1 MPSFDIVTKTD
12 LAEVDNAINGSMREI
27 ENRYDFKGSQSE
39 ISRNDNEIILTSE
52 DNYKID
58 QLKQI
63 LKTHFV
69 KRKLEAKSL
78 VFLKLEDAKGGTI
91 RQKVNI
97 LQGIDKEIAQKII
110 KVVKDSKSKVQ
121 VSIRGDELRVSG
133 SKRDTLQKT
142 IQMIKDLN
150 LSQPFQFINFRD

>member
-39 ISRNDNEIILTSE
+39 ISRNDNEIVLTSE

-91 RQKVNI
+91 RQKVSI
-97 LQGIDKEIAQKII
+97 LQGIDREIAQKII
-110 KVVKDSKSKVQ
+110 KVVKDSKAKVQ

-133 SKRDTLQKT
+133 SKRDILQKT

>member
-110 KVVKDSKSKVQ
+110 KVVKDSKAKVQ

-133 SKRDTLQKT
+133 SKRDILQKT

>member
-39 ISRNDNEIILTSE
+39 ISRNDNEIVLTSE

-78 VFLKLEDAKGGTI
+78 IFLKLEDAKGGTI
-91 RQKVNI
+91 RQKVSI
-97 LQGIDKEIAQKII
+97 LQGIDREIAQKII
-110 KVVKDSKSKVQ
+110 KVVKDSKAKVQ

-133 SKRDTLQKT
+133 SKRDILQKT